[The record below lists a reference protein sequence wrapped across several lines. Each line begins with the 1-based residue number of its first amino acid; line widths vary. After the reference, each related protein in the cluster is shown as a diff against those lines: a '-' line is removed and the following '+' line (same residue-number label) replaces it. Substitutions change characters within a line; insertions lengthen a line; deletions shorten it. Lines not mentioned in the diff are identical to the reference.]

1 MTQAIRKS
9 CDAVCSCV
17 LAVLLPSAAFGQT
30 GDCVQESLSRSY
42 RFRSVLPAQ
51 DAPSHGVVQAFVFG
65 GLPALAWVP
74 DAMPF
79 LRVRVSGDLGLL
91 DENLY
96 VRIDGG
102 TWTPLSFPLEGDCSV
117 PAECRMIPI
126 DPGLLAPG
134 ELRVE
139 IVAGPGVSASV
150 CPKGFTEVGLQYSA
164 EYNHD
169 CNANRRDDAC
179 EIVYGLIADCDG
191 NLVPDDCQIAVLPS
205 TDCNGNG
212 RPDCCDFQ
220 DGASDIDS
228 NGVLDA
234 CEIAANPALD
244 CDRDGVLDRWEI
256 YYLDAAD
263 IDRNAIL
270 DSCDIAAGRLA
281 DCDGD
286 GVADLAELLGGSADL
301 NGDYIVDGCT
311 IPSVDLYPDG
321 VVNSVDLALF
331 LAFWQNASLNGDI
344 NRDGVLG
351 GADLALLLSAWGLV
365 TSFCGDGVADATE
378 NCCNC
383 PQDVGCGEGFDC
395 YYGVCVP
402 CPSGQCPKPGA
413 DLCEVLT
420 GSRPRFVYGGYGNVC
435 VPDYGYGNFFCGYG
449 ESGFARHNG
458 FSPSVISPELSRPT
472 VAFASFGLLTLLI
485 VPGRLLRRATLQSRR

>member
-30 GDCVQESLSRSY
+30 GDCVQESVSRSY

-169 CNANRRDDAC
+169 CNGNRRDDAC
-179 EIVYGLIADCDG
+179 EILEGLLADCDL
-191 NLVPDDCQIAVLPS
+191 NLVPDSCQIAVLPE

-212 RPDCCDFQ
+212 FPDCCDFNK
-220 DGASDIDS
+220 GALDIDT
-228 NGVLDA
+228 NGRLDS
-234 CEIAANPALD
+234 CEIAESPARD
-244 CDRDGVLDRWEI
+244 CDGNGILDIWQIFALNEPD
-256 YYLDAAD
+256 L
-263 IDRNAIL
+263 DRNAVL
-270 DSCDIAAGRLA
+270 DSCDVAAGRLS

-286 GVADLAELLGGSADL
+286 GISDLAELLAGASDA
-301 NGDYIVDGCT
+301 NGDYIVDGCS
-311 IPSVDLYPDG
+311 IASPDLYVDG
-321 VVNSVDLALF
+321 IVNSADIAVLLSLWQGNDLRGD
-331 LAFWQNASLNGDI
+331 LNL
-344 NRDGVLG
+344 DGLLS
-351 GADLALLLSAWGLV
+351 GADIAVLLSAWGPIG
-365 TSFCGDGVADATE
+365 FCGDGIADARE

-383 PQDVGCGEGFDC
+383 PQDVRCGTGLDC
-395 YYGVCVP
+395 YYGICLP
-402 CPSGQCPKPGA
+402 CPSGNCPGA
-413 DLCEVLT
+413 GLDACMALT
-420 GSRPRFVYGGYGNVC
+420 GQRPPINYSGNLDICYPQYGQ
-435 VPDYGYGNFFCGYG
+435 PFFCGFGQYG
-449 ESGFARHNG
+449 FVRHNG